1 MTLEFQNELGDFRTF
16 TTKPRQKNVD
26 IQPLKTGDTAPF
38 FSLAGGS
45 GDWRASIFNYPKS
58 GSGQSVSL
66 LDLVAEKPVVISFYC
81 PCWGRYAGPYLDS
94 LIRLNDALQQ
104 VGAELVV
111 LSIESPKVLAKQGK
125 NLDFLFA
132 HDADQQVSRQ
142 FGVYNEDSPVWD
154 RVSGIS
160 DEAFIPAVYV
170 VGPDRQIEYHFLDE
184 NFDTPIDIDTIVSHV
199 WALSPVDTDFIDKPV
214 GRQNVYA
221 QGFFALWLLGFLAA
235 AGSQFINP

>member
-1 MTLEFQNELGDFRTF
+1 MTLEFQNELGDYRTIVS
-16 TTKPRQKNVD
+16 KPRKANAD
-26 IQPLKTGDTAPF
+26 IQPLKTGDKAPF
-38 FSLAGGS
+38 FSLSGGA
-45 GDWRASIFNYPKS
+45 GDWKASIFNYPKS
-58 GSGQSVSL
+58 GPSQSLSL

-81 PCWGRYAGPYLDS
+81 PCWGRYASPYLDS

-111 LSIESPKVLAKQGK
+111 LSIESPKALAKQGR

-132 HDADQQVSRQ
+132 HDANREVSRQ

-160 DEAFIPAVYV
+160 EEAFIPAVYV

-184 NFDTPIDIDTIVSHV
+184 NFDTPINIDEIVSHV
-199 WALSPVDTDFIDKPV
+199 WSLNETDPGYISKPI
-214 GRQNVYA
+214 GQLNVYA
-221 QGFFALWLLGFLAA
+221 QSFVALWILGFLA
-235 AGSQFINP
+235 SSLPFINF